1 DRPPA
6 PRKMDPRTQED
17 MMTFTRI
24 RLDIADA
31 IATITIDRPDARNAI
46 DRETIRE
53 IREALER
60 TRGDEACRVLIVTGA
75 GDKVFVSGADV
86 RTLLARTTKDVLA
99 AGNNLLFR
107 EIEELPIPTIAAVN
121 GFALGGG
128 LELALA
134 CDIRVAS
141 ENAKMGLPE
150 TGLGILPGAGG
161 TQRLPRIVGMG
172 IAKEMILAG
181 TILDAQAALRVGLV
195 NRVVPAA
202 ELMNAAREVAQAIAK
217 RAPVATRLAKMSLHA
232 AANGPA
238 QIGMDFEIVA
248 QAVLNSTADMKEGM
262 NAFLEKR
269 PAGFQGE

>member
-1 DRPPA
+1 MP
-6 PRKMDPRTQED
+6 
-17 MMTFTRI
+17 FTRI
-24 RLDIADA
+24 RLEMDDA
-31 IATITIDRPDARNAI
+31 IATVTIDRPDARNAI
-46 DRETIRE
+46 DRETVRE
-53 IREALER
+53 IREALNQVREN
-60 TRGDEACRVLIVTGA
+60 DACRVLIVTGA

-86 RTLLARTTKDVLA
+86 RTLLARTTRDVLA

-134 CDIRVAS
+134 CDIRIAS

-181 TILDAQAALRVGLV
+181 TILDAEAALGVGLV
-195 NRVVPAA
+195 NRVVAPG
-202 ELMNAAREVAQAIAK
+202 ELMNAAREMAQAIAK
-217 RAPVATRLAKMSLHA
+217 RAPVATRLAKMSLNA
-232 AANGPA
+232 AANAPA
-238 QIGMDFEIVA
+238 QVGMDLEIVA

-269 PAGFQGE
+269 PPGFQGE